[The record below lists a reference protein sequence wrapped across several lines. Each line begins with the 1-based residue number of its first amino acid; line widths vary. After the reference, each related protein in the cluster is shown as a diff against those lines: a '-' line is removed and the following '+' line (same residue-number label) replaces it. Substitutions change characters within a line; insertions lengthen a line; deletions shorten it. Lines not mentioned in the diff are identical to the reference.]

1 MIFETLNRH
10 VDSSLEMIDRDSLDK
25 LMLADIIEYCQE
37 RGLKTEGAKADLIE
51 DLISWVTIVRLNH
64 THQKL
69 IPSEQKENIR
79 LIPAPSTPR
88 LYTALELLPDSS
100 STLPPQQR
108 LELNSRDL
116 SMLFLDDKNPDFDIP
131 YHALVVGKKLGSG
144 GFKDCYTGMYKG
156 VGRKTHAACL
166 SLNLIKFTTIQEPV
180 AIGELRLT
188 HFNQVDLDE
197 IKHEINVLK
206 QLRHENVIRF
216 IGVCTHPQH
225 LCIITELCAKGDL
238 FDVIRCYKKPN
249 FSQLVMYMY
258 DIALGVSY
266 LHTRSQNSPESKHID
281 AHTLWNTKLVQ
292 WHRSTPEYWSSNPSY
307 TEKVDIY
314 ACGLIFW
321 EILSWGEYGYPFQDL
336 TEHALYVAVK
346 DHRTRPP
353 LGKLSQIY
361 PHQLLLLIMEMWDS
375 DPTMRP
381 SMNQVVDILSNY
393 LT

>member
-51 DLISWVTIVRLNH
+51 DLISW
-64 THQKL
+64 
-69 IPSEQKENIR
+69 KENIR

-144 GFKDCYTGMYKG
+144 GFKDCYT
-156 VGRKTHAACL
+156 
-166 SLNLIKFTTIQEPV
+166 
-180 AIGELRLT
+180 
-188 HFNQVDLDE
+188 VDLDE

-266 LHTRSQNSPESKHID
+266 LHTRRPSIIHRDLKSMNILISGDDRAKVNDFGLARIRPKANILM
-281 AHTLWNTKLVQ
+281 HTHCGTPNWY
-292 WHRSTPEYWSSNPSY
+292 TPEYWSSNPSY
-307 TEKVDIY
+307 TEKIY

-321 EILSWGEYGYPFQDL
+321 EILSWGEFGYPFQDL

-361 PHQLLLLIMEMWDS
+361 PHQLLVLIMEMWDS

>member
-51 DLISWVTIVRLNH
+51 DLISW
-64 THQKL
+64 
-69 IPSEQKENIR
+69 KENIR

-156 VGRKTHAACL
+156 
-166 SLNLIKFTTIQEPV
+166 EPV

-266 LHTRSQNSPESKHID
+266 LHTR
-281 AHTLWNTKLVQ
+281 
-292 WHRSTPEYWSSNPSY
+292 
-307 TEKVDIY
+307 
-314 ACGLIFW
+314 
-321 EILSWGEYGYPFQDL
+321 
-336 TEHALYVAVK
+336 
-346 DHRTRPP
+346 
-353 LGKLSQIY
+353 
-361 PHQLLLLIMEMWDS
+361 
-375 DPTMRP
+375 RP
-381 SMNQVVDILSNY
+381 SIIHRDLKSMNILISGDDRAKVNDFG
-393 LT
+393 LARIRPKANILMHTHCGTPNWQGTCSLKKL

>member
-1 MIFETLNRH
+1 MIFDTLNRH

-37 RGLKTEGAKADLIE
+37 RGLKTEGVKSELID
-51 DLISWVTIVRLNH
+51 DLISW
-64 THQKL
+64 
-69 IPSEQKENIR
+69 KENIR

-144 GFKDCYTGMYKG
+144 GFKDCYAGFYKG
-156 VGRKTHAACL
+156 
-166 SLNLIKFTTIQEPV
+166 EPV

-238 FDVIRCYKKPN
+238 FDVIRNYKKPN

-266 LHTRSQNSPESKHID
+266 LHTRRPSIIHRDLKSMNILISGDDRAKVNDFGLARIRPKANILM
-281 AHTLWNTKLVQ
+281 HTHCGTPNWQ
-292 WHRSTPEYWSSNPSY
+292 APEYWSSNPSY

-346 DHRTRPP
+346 DRRVRPP
-353 LGKLSQIY
+353 LSKLSQMY
-361 PHQLLLLIMEMWDS
+361 PHQLLVLIMDMWEGE
-375 DPTMRP
+375 PQARP
-381 SMNQVVDILSNY
+381 SMNRVVDVLSAY
-393 LT
+393 LV

>member
-1 MIFETLNRH
+1 MVFFFSNTFIMMFEILSRH
-10 VDSSLEMIDRDSLDK
+10 IDSSLEIIDRDSLDK

-37 RGLKTEGAKADLIE
+37 RGLRTEGAKAELIE
-51 DLISWVTIVRLNH
+51 DLISW
-64 THQKL
+64 
-69 IPSEQKENIR
+69 KENIR
-79 LIPAPSTPR
+79 LVPAPSTPR

-116 SMLFLDDKNPDFDIP
+116 SMLFLDDKNPDYDIP
-131 YHALVVGKKLGSG
+131 YHLLQVGKKLGSG
-144 GFKDCYTGMYKG
+144 GFKDCFADELY
-156 VGRKTHAACL
+156 
-166 SLNLIKFTTIQEPV
+166 QEPV

-188 HFNQVDLDE
+188 HFNQVDLEE

-216 IGVCTHPQH
+216 IGVCTNPQH
-225 LCIITELCAKGDL
+225 LCIITELCSKGDL
-238 FDVIRCYKKPN
+238 FDVIRNYKKPN

-266 LHTRSQNSPESKHID
+266 LHTRRPSIIHRDLKSMNILISGDDRAKVNDFGLARIRPK
-281 AHTLWNTKLVQ
+281 ANVLMHT
-292 WHRSTPEYWSSNPSY
+292 HCAPEYWSSNPSY
-307 TEKVDIY
+307 TEKVY

-346 DHRTRPP
+346 EHHTRPP

-361 PHQLLLLIMEMWDS
+361 PHQLLMLIMEMWEGES
-375 DPTMRP
+375 KLRP
-381 SMNQVVDILSNY
+381 SMNQVVDVLSAY